1 MASIPNYFVRKSSV
15 NYALI
20 SFEFEREG
28 NERIDTTPFKVSK
41 TSSDLISVGD
51 DVSVGYMDGA
61 SFVPDFSG
69 DIVGKS
75 SHEIGSF
82 ILESYGGRLN
92 RADHFSQIFNNQT
105 PEAIMENVID
115 NQVPSLTYASTA
127 TSGITVERFVIRDQT
142 PAEVAERLT
151 KLTGWQIRTD
161 NDKNYY
167 FEPQGTTTNSTT
179 LTIGTNGFIDGQW
192 NFTPNSIIN
201 SLTYIGGNALFNTVE
216 SFTATSSQTTFTTT
230 QKIVGTVRVTDNG
243 TEVIGGIDGSTTT
256 FDYQIDGDNKGI
268 VFTVGRTTGHTI
280 IVYYDYEIPIKI
292 NMKNTDSIAT
302 NDIFSGKIT
311 ESNIITMGDARKRA
325 KEIVNIYG
333 DLTKNA
339 NILIPYSSN
348 YSPGETVQVIDTFN
362 SIDSQLIINK
372 SRLNYPSGKKTI
384 EVGTP
389 PINIYS
395 WNQNIEQRLREL
407 ESTQDNSDTI
417 QQYRQFKENVNVTL
431 RQGRVKTTQSTIGNS
446 WIVGS
451 STNGIVGT
459 NTGTQGGG
467 QQVVGSSG
475 RVETIVSV
483 VNPNSTM
490 YERFNFTTYK
500 DSANTTG
507 DWSVATET
515 LILDSAETARSLSI
529 AKGETYSKAT
539 ISLTSPSSTA
549 GLILRLSADG
559 GSNWESVTED
569 NIHNFT
575 NTGTDLRWDITNNVG
590 ASWPTAWGTW
600 GISGGGSTITLNN
613 IKIIYE

>member
-1 MASIPNYFVRKSSV
+1 MAIIAEYFVRKSTT
-15 NYALI
+15 NYELV
-20 SFEFEREG
+20 SFTFEREG
-28 NERIDTTPFKVSK
+28 NESVDQTPFEVSK
-41 TSSDLISVGD
+41 SNSANLDIGD
-51 DVSVGYMDGA
+51 DVSIGYMNGA
-61 SFVPDFSG
+61 TFVPDFSG
-69 DIVGKS
+69 DIVTKS
-75 SHEIGSF
+75 VNETSKY

-92 RADHFSQIFNNQT
+92 RSAHFSAIYNDT
-105 PEAIMENVID
+105 SPEAIMEDVLD
-115 NQVPSLTYASTA
+115 NQVPTLTYASTA
-127 TSGITVERFVIRDQT
+127 TSGITISEFVIKDET
-142 PAEVAERLT
+142 PGEVATRL
-151 KLTGWQIRTD
+151 LGLLNWQQRTD

-167 FEPQGTTTNSTT
+167 FEPYGNTINSAKI
-179 LTIGTNGFIDGQW
+179 TIGSNANMNGIW
-192 NFTPNSIIN
+192 NYIPGSIIN
-201 SLTYIGGNALFNTVE
+201 SLTFKGGSAIFNTQQ
-216 SFTATSSQTTFTTT
+216 SFTATASQTEFVTDN
-230 QKIVGTVRVTDNG
+230 KINGTIRVTDNG
-243 TEVIGGIDGSTTT
+243 TEVLGGIDGSTTSLAYT
-256 FDYQIDGDNKGI
+256 IDSDNKTI
-268 VFTVGRTTGHTI
+268 VFETGRTVDHTI
-280 IVYYDYEIPIKI
+280 IVYYNYEVPVKI
-292 NMKNTDSIAT
+292 TSENTESIAANGT
-302 NDIFSGKIT
+302 FPKKIT
-311 ESNIITMGDARKRA
+311 EDNITTMSDARKRV
-325 KEIVNIYG
+325 K
-333 DLTKNA
+333 T
-339 NILIPYSSN
+339 ILATYSELSRSGSIQVKYDSN
-348 YSPGETVQVIDTFN
+348 YLTGETVNVIDEYN
-362 SIDSQLIINK
+362 DIDKSLVINK
-372 SRLNYPSGKKTI
+372 MTLEYPNGKKLL

-389 PINIYS
+389 KISEFAWQKGIDTRLKAL
-395 WNQNIEQRLREL
+395 EQK
-407 ESTQDNSDTI
+407 QDNSDRI
-417 QQYRQFKENVNVTL
+417 QLYRQFKENVNVTL